1 LTTDKRAE
9 QQSTRPVF
17 RGITRPAP
25 VGRLL
30 AAAVWLV
37 AAVVALGERECLG
50 QLPGG
55 AQPADSPSADLAQAD
70 AVFAPAE
77 RSVILLLD
85 RTRLLLQEDR
95 YAEAVQCLDRILS
108 GNEDYFFRPD
118 ANTSVHRSIKSEAR
132 GLLGSLPP
140 SGRKSY
146 ELQFGAYARSMLDEG
161 VETGSVPMIAEV
173 ARRFFHTEAGYEA
186 SYLLGL
192 HHMDHGRPLV
202 AALTL
207 RRLRDESHQ
216 TDRFEPSLSLV
227 MARCWLAAGMP
238 EQARQTLDALR
249 DAYRGRPVT
258 IEGREAALFG
268 ADDDALDWLLASL
281 GPENASLAAEPDDW
295 TIHGGSPQRLAV
307 SRGSRP
313 LMNARW
319 HIPATDYPA
328 VEAMIDQI
336 QQQQEEREAA
346 LLPGLHPLV
355 IGNAVLMRTA
365 TNLLA
370 VDLETGKRLWEVPA
384 EEPFE
389 AAVDPLPN
397 LPNRLQS
404 NLDTGLLL
412 RLWGDAAFGT
422 LSSDGRRVFAVEDL
436 HLPMPAVYARL
447 PLIPGI
453 RGRSQ
458 ETSLTTNRLAAFDI
472 RSEGK
477 LQWELGGPHSETPLP
492 LAGAFFLG
500 PPLPLLG
507 DLYVLAEIEGEVRV
521 LALNAE
527 TGDVLWQQQ
536 LAVVAE
542 SVYLNTLRRVSGVS
556 PSYADGILVC
566 PTSHHSIV
574 ALELTTRSLLWG
586 YSYADT
592 EGANERGANLF
603 GSARHQLANPADR
616 WTDSTLIVADGRVLA
631 TPIDSEQL
639 HCLSLDDGRLL
650 WRVPRGDRLYVAAVD
665 DGKVVI
671 AGRKGLTALSL
682 QNGEP
687 AWDNR
692 LAACPADSE
701 PSGRGFSDGNLYYLP
716 LTGGKL
722 MTVRLSDGKVEQ
734 VYRSRRGC
742 ELGNLVCHGSRI
754 ISQHAGGVEAYDQFE
769 ALQKSVNERLAAQP
783 DDAEALALRGEV
795 LWDAG
800 HLDEAVECLRKSIQ
814 LSDSFRA
821 RSLLRDVMF
830 DGLEREFARYQACGD
845 EIETLLDTVDDR
857 ARFHRLNAAGW
868 ETAGRYDRALAE
880 YRTLVAIDLEQDGF
894 VEVDDGYSVRQ
905 DRWIWNRLLHL
916 AETAPDTVRAELVD
930 WVGDTLQS
938 AQLAQGP
945 DRIGRALQY
954 FGGLPGTREATD
966 EWIRRLAGAGR
977 LAEAELAL
985 MEEVRRADRTELG
998 ERLARWTT
1006 MLAAAD
1012 RPADAASLLKEIE
1025 TRWPDVSFD
1034 GGKTGRQWA
1043 AEFAAQHEAIGKSRV
1058 PVQWPRGHVKSSV
1071 AESESGNVF
1080 PTYSRGFVPF
1090 QNEKGVF
1097 CRDLAI
1103 EHQQQF
1109 LVAKN
1114 GLGQVQWQ
1122 FPLDRIDD
1130 LNQLAANRGLVRAA
1144 ACGHILIVSLG
1155 DRVVALDTLAT
1166 NEDGSPKV
1174 AWSEST
1180 EGVNPAVFM
1189 RNVFQFAGGNSMLAD
1204 SMGHSPGTAS
1214 LLGES
1219 LVCVKRSRTCAALDP
1234 ATGQTL
1240 WERDGIP
1247 TQSAVFGDEHYV
1259 LIVPRQ
1265 STTARV
1271 LRASDGAELESRVIP
1286 PEEQRLA
1293 AIGRRI
1299 VCWEPGDG
1307 ILKMVDP
1314 VGPEQEEVVWGPQ
1327 RFPLNS
1333 RAEIV
1338 DDKLIAVYSPEGK
1351 FRLIR
1356 MDDGTAIIDTE
1367 FQSEMPVTDVLVF
1380 RQEGNYIVVANNSLS
1395 SRDPKRQVQ
1404 PMAGLRARR
1413 IGTARIFAF
1422 DGNGAAL
1429 WEKATVVE
1437 NHCLPLTQ
1445 LPGVPCLTFACMV
1458 YEAADGRPRQ
1468 AKVDI
1473 LCVDTRSGNIVARRQ
1488 FAHASHAFEVAAIP
1502 EKARVEIRMQQET
1515 LALQFTDEPVP
1526 EEGYPDQVLDATG
1539 APSNPL
1545 EAIWRAVIDGTT
1557 VPEGKYYP
1565 RKTRPD
1571 PVPAQADPLPP
1582 KHVKEPAQSPKTDQA
1597 EALRKIGG
1605 SARQAIPPP
1614 PLEPALRD
1622 VIPPAQEV
1630 PSR

>member
-1 LTTDKRAE
+1 MTTDRRAE
-9 QQSTRPVF
+9 HQSTRPVL
-17 RGITRPAP
+17 RGITRSAP

-37 AAVVALGERECLG
+37 AAVAVFGQRECPG
-50 QLPGG
+50 QVPGG
-55 AQPADSPSADLAQAD
+55 TRPADSPSADLAQAD

-132 GLLGSLPP
+132 ELLGSLPP
-140 SGRKSY
+140 SGRRSY

-161 VETGSVPMIAEV
+161 VETGSVPTIAEV

-207 RRLRDESHQ
+207 RRLRDESSQ
-216 TDRFEPSLSLV
+216 AERFEPSLSLA

-238 EQARQTLDALR
+238 DHARQTLDALR
-249 DAYRGRPVT
+249 NAFRGRTVT

-268 ADDDALDWLLASL
+268 ANDDALDWLLASL
-281 GPENASLAAEPDDW
+281 GPENASLAAEPADW
-295 TIHGGSPQRLAV
+295 MIHGGSPQRIAV
-307 SRGSRP
+307 SRGGRP
-313 LMNARW
+313 LLNARW
-319 HIPATDYPA
+319 RVPVTDYPA
-328 VEAMIDQI
+328 VEAMIGQI

-355 IGNAVLMRTA
+355 VGNVVLMRTA
-365 TNLLA
+365 SNLLA

-389 AAVDPLPN
+389 AAQDPSPN
-397 LPNRLQS
+397 VRNHLQS

-453 RGRSQ
+453 RGRAQ

-477 LQWELGGPHSETPLP
+477 LHWELGGSRSETPLR

-507 DLYVLAEIEGEVRV
+507 DLYVLAEIEGEIRV
-521 LALNAE
+521 LALDAE

-542 SVYLNTLRRVSGVS
+542 SVFLDTLRRVSGVS

-574 ALELTTRSLLWG
+574 AIELTTRSLLWG

-592 EGANERGANLF
+592 EAANERGPNLF
-603 GSARHQLANPADR
+603 GSARHQVANPEDR
-616 WTDSTLIVADGRVLA
+616 WTESTLIVADGRVLA

-639 HCLSLDDGRLL
+639 HCLSLADGRLL
-650 WRVPRGDRLYVAAVD
+650 WRVPRGDRLYVAAVA

-671 AGRKGLTALSL
+671 AGRKGLTALRL
-682 QNGEP
+682 ENGEP

-692 LAACPADSE
+692 LAACPDDSE
-701 PSGRGFSDGNLYYLP
+701 PSGRGFSDGNLFYLP
-716 LTGGKL
+716 LTGGRL
-722 MTVRLSDGKVEQ
+722 MTVRLSTGEVGQ
-734 VYRSRRGC
+734 VFKSRRGC
-742 ELGNLVCHGSRI
+742 ELGNLVCHGSKV

-783 DDAEALALRGEV
+783 DDARALTLRGEI
-795 LWDAG
+795 LWDDG

-814 LSDSFRA
+814 LSDSFRT

-830 DGLEREFARYQACGD
+830 DGLEKEFARYQAYGD
-845 EIETLLDTVDDR
+845 EIETLLDTVEDR

-868 ETAGRYDRALAE
+868 EASGRYDQALAE
-880 YRTLVAIDLEQDGF
+880 YRALAAMDLEHDGF

-905 DRWIWNRLLHL
+905 DRWIRNRLLQL
-916 AETAPDTVRAELVD
+916 AETAPTTVHAELVS
-930 WVGDTLQS
+930 WVGDALKS

-954 FGGLPGTREATD
+954 FGGLPGTREATG
-966 EWIRRLAGAGR
+966 EWIRRLADAGR

-985 MEEVRRADRTELG
+985 MEEVRRADGADLG
-998 ERLARWTT
+998 ERLARWTS

-1012 RPADAASLLKEIE
+1012 RPADANSLLKEIE

-1043 AEFAAQHEAIGKSRV
+1043 AEFAAQDEAIGKSRV
-1058 PVQWPRGHVKSSV
+1058 PVQWPRGLVKSSV
-1071 AESESGNVF
+1071 TESESGNVF
-1080 PTYSRGFVPF
+1080 PTYSRGFIPF
-1090 QNEKGVF
+1090 QGDRGVF

-1109 LVAKN
+1109 LVARDS
-1114 GLGQVQWQ
+1114 LGQVQWQ
-1122 FPLDRIDD
+1122 FPLDRIDN
-1130 LNQLAANRGLVRAA
+1130 LSQLAANRGLLRAA

-1155 DRVVALDTLAT
+1155 DRVVALDTLARDD
-1166 NEDGSPKV
+1166 DGSPKV

-1180 EGVNPAVFM
+1180 EELNPAVFM
-1189 RNVFQFAGGNSMLAD
+1189 RNVFPIPGGNSMLAG
-1204 SMGHSPGTAS
+1204 SMGYVPGTAI

-1240 WERDGIP
+1240 WERNGIS

-1265 STTARV
+1265 STSARV
-1271 LRASDGAELESRVIP
+1271 LRASDGAELEPRVVP
-1286 PEEQRLA
+1286 PEGHRLA
-1293 AIGRRI
+1293 AVGRRI
-1299 VCWEPGDG
+1299 VCWEQGDR

-1314 VGPEQEEVVWGPQ
+1314 MCSGPEGVVWGPH
-1327 RFPLNS
+1327 RFPLNT
-1333 RAEIV
+1333 RAEMV
-1338 DDKLIAVYSPEGK
+1338 DDEMIAVYSPEGK

-1356 MDDGTAIIDTE
+1356 MADGASIIDAE
-1367 FQSEMPVTDVLVF
+1367 FESEMPVTDVIVF
-1380 RQEGNYIVVANNSLS
+1380 RQGDNYIVVANNSLS
-1395 SRDPKRQVQ
+1395 SRDPRRQVQ

-1422 DGNGAAL
+1422 DGNGVAL
-1429 WEKATVVE
+1429 REKPTVIE

-1445 LPGVPCLTFACMV
+1445 LPGVPCLVFACMV
-1458 YEAADGRPRQ
+1458 YETAGGQPRQ

-1473 LCVDTRSGNIVARRQ
+1473 LCVDTRSGDIVARRQ
-1488 FAHASHAFEVAAIP
+1488 FAHASHAFEMAAIP
-1502 EKARVEIRMQQET
+1502 EKASLEIRMPQET

-1526 EEGYPDQVLDATG
+1526 EGAYPDQTLDATG

-1571 PVPAQADPLPP
+1571 QVPAQADPLPP
-1582 KHVKEPAQSPKTDQA
+1582 KNVKEPARSPKTDQA